1 MKSSMHKDQYKSE
14 NKEANQMTKK
24 LYYEN
29 AYRTTFTGKVIG
41 CELGKE
47 GYEVVLDKTAFYPE
61 GGGQPADC
69 GTLDRANVSYVF
81 IKEEVIYHVVD
92 QALEVGKI
100 VEGRIDFN
108 RRFDLMQ
115 QHSGEHIIS
124 GLINAKYGYNNV
136 GFHLSNEYTTCD
148 FDGELTKEQ
157 LAEIEV
163 LANEAIYKNMPIDC
177 KIYEDIEIKDKAYRS
192 KLDLAGQIRLVTVPE
207 YDTCA
212 CCGIHVRT
220 TGEIGLIKCTASEKH
235 RGGTRVTMLCG
246 KRALNDYHQKQEIIT
261 GISKMLSAKPEVIIN
276 NLTKVQEELSLV
288 KQRVASLT
296 GELFEY
302 KCENYLRTEAEA
314 IYIYEEDLQGDA
326 LRRLCLMLTERTDKV
341 VLILTGSGENFK
353 YALGASKKDI
363 RPLNKRLT
371 ENFSGKG
378 GGKSELCQG
387 NLVGELKEIKAFY
400 EMHCI

>member
-1 MKSSMHKDQYKSE
+1 
-14 NKEANQMTKK
+14 MTRK
-24 LYYEN
+24 LYYEDG
-29 AYRTTFTGKVIG
+29 YQTSFTATVISCEAGKM
-41 CELGKE
+41 
-47 GYEVVLDKTAFYPE
+47 GYEVVLNQTAFYPE
-61 GGGQPADC
+61 GGGQPADI
-69 GTLDRANVSYVF
+69 GILQGVKVKDVR
-81 IKEEVIYHVVD
+81 IKDGVIYHMTD
-92 QALEVGKI
+92 GPLEVGQE
-100 VEGRIDFN
+100 VDGSVDFE

-124 GLINAKYGYNNV
+124 GLISAKYGYNNV
-136 GFHLSNEYTTCD
+136 GFHLSDEYTTCD

-163 LANEAIYKNMPIDC
+163 LANEAIYKNIPIDC

-246 KRALNDYHQKQEIIT
+246 KRALNDYQQKQEIIA

-341 VLILTGSGENFK
+341 VLVLTGSGENFK
-353 YALGASKKDI
+353 YALGASKRDI
-363 RPLNKRLT
+363 RPLNKHLT

-400 EMHCI
+400 EMHCMQE